1 MAFPF
6 IFVAFNSLDGHHS
19 KYKRMKTI
27 IACTDFSPHADTALE
42 YAAALAQATEARLI
56 LFHFFNYPVPAT
68 DLSVVF
74 PINYVDEMSAGFEHR
89 LAKVKAELIQ
99 KYPIEIDCIVRSWT
113 FSTDLSEVFQAEQA
127 DLVVMGM
134 HGQSAV
140 VNALIGSATASAIR
154 RGDLPLLVV
163 PRGVVFHPIRKIIFP
178 CDNHLIENP
187 ATLQPLL
194 NLARD
199 FDAYIEVL
207 TLFDLKKTPDLV
219 PQGNRSPV
227 KTTLEDQLSGTRH
240 GYTFENEE
248 AVDQGI
254 LYEAARSSA
263 DMVAMIPHHHSLW
276 SNLLNQSKTQQ
287 VAASIHLPLLVLGEK
302 VEKVEMA

>member
-1 MAFPF
+1 
-6 IFVAFNSLDGHHS
+6 
-19 KYKRMKTI
+19 MKTI
-27 IACTDFSPHADTALE
+27 IACTDFSPHADTAVE
-42 YAAALAQATEARLI
+42 YAAAFSQATEARLI

-74 PINYVDEMSAGFEHR
+74 PIDYVDEMTAGFEHR
-89 LAKVKAELIQ
+89 LEKVKAALVK
-99 KYPIEIDCIVRSWT
+99 KYPIDIECIVRSWT
-113 FSTDLSEVFQAEQA
+113 FASDLLEVFQTEQA

-140 VNALIGSATASAIR
+140 VNAIVGSATATAIR

-163 PRGVVFHPIRKIIFP
+163 PRGVVFHPVRKIIFP

-187 ATLQPLL
+187 ATLEPLL
-194 NLARD
+194 NLAKD

-219 PQGNRSPV
+219 PQGNNSPV
-227 KTTLEDQLSGTRH
+227 KTTLEALLNGTRH

-254 LYEAARSSA
+254 LYEAARSAA
-263 DMVAMIPHHHSLW
+263 DMVAVIPHQHSLW
-276 SNLLNQSKTQQ
+276 ANLLNQSKTQQ
-287 VAASIHLPLLVLGEK
+287 VAASINLPLLVLGEK
-302 VEKVEMA
+302 VGKMEDA